1 MILIRELSE
10 EYVNMCMCVSSGRG
24 GLLRCDRSELKANE
38 KRGIIE
44 SKLNNGLRK
53 FCLKGAKN

>member
-1 MILIRELSE
+1 MLIRELSE
-10 EYVNMCMCVSSGRG
+10 EYVNMCMCVPSGGGG

-44 SKLNNGLRK
+44 SELNNCLRK